1 MANNFKA
8 TLTVESQEYENKLKR
23 ATERLQQ
30 MEKECRNLGGT
41 FEFVDKEQLDFV
53 KSLGQMETKATSAKG
68 KVAEDSRIEE
78 ELAYREG
85 MLGTQ

>member
-41 FEFVDKEQLDFV
+41 FEFVDKEQYIVFFRQQTILNNF
-53 KSLGQMETKATSAKG
+53 
-68 KVAEDSRIEE
+68 
-78 ELAYREG
+78 
-85 MLGTQ
+85 